1 MILHTHTAGDGEP
14 IVFIHSGGMT
24 GLTEY
29 EEQKDYFAENHFK
42 VIRPDLRGH
51 GKSEGTL
58 EDYFNQCVIDLKDTL
73 DSLNIGEFHIAGVS
87 IGGVVALM
95 FAKRYPSKV
104 KTLTFSGVFPKQ
116 PDNWEELSR
125 QEAEHHKNLFGN
137 PGIVEALNQMHG
149 NNDWRELL
157 KSFNSDEFYPFHET
171 GELSD
176 VTAPILCMVGERE
189 ELEVEAAITYKK
201 LHTNMQIA
209 VIPFAGHLVHRD
221 QPDLYIR
228 TLSTFIQHHS
238 NLILV

>member
-1 MILHTHTAGDGEP
+1 MILNTYTAGDGEP

-58 EDYFNQCVIDLKDTL
+58 EDYFNQCLIDLMDTL
-73 DSLNIGEFHIAGVS
+73 DSLNIEECHIAGVS
-87 IGGVVALM
+87 IGGVAALM
-95 FAKRYPSKV
+95 FAKRYPSRV

-125 QEAEHHKNLFGN
+125 QEAEHHKNLFDN
-137 PGIVEALNQMHG
+137 PEIVEALNQMHG
-149 NNDWRELL
+149 NNDWKALL
-157 KSFNSDEFYPFHET
+157 ESFNSDDFYPFHET

-176 VTAPILCMVGERE
+176 VTAPILYVVGDRE
-189 ELEVEAAITYKK
+189 ELEVEAAVTYKK
-201 LHTNMQIA
+201 LHANTQIA
-209 VIPFAGHLVHRD
+209 VIPFAGHLVHRE
-221 QPDLYIR
+221 QPDLYSR
-228 TLSTFIQHHS
+228 NLSAFIENS
-238 NLILV
+238 KVLI